1 MSALQELAD
10 EVGGL
15 LAGYGQSQQRAA
27 FLTANVDS
35 STLTWAIDPLSVSA
49 GEGVVEIDDEV
60 VYVQR
65 YDASNSTLL
74 LSPDGRGYDGSTA
87 GAHVAGTRIRIAPTF
102 PRTAVKRAINTA
114 IGRCFPLVYGT
125 EVVNLTYVPPTSTYE
140 LPAGTT
146 KILGVDYDT
155 YGPTGEWPQ
164 SHWYSLDATAD
175 PTAYPSGKTIT
186 LGMGLTPGRDFRV
199 TVAKAPTP
207 LAPADADFSAT
218 GLSDTARPAV
228 ILAACAHLMRFME
241 PVRLSSSSASA
252 DELDTKK
259 PYLTGTKIA
268 NDLEQQFQI
277 ELRAEANRLSQ
288 TFPPRIH
295 RRN

>member
-15 LAGYGQSQQRAA
+15 VGGFGQSQQRAA
-27 FLTANVDS
+27 FLSADVDA
-35 STLTWAIDPLSVSA
+35 STLTWQVDATSNL
-49 GEGVVEIDDEV
+49 GEGVVEIEDEV

-65 YDASNSTLL
+65 YNGNDSSLL
-74 LSPDGRGYDGSTA
+74 LSPDGRGYDGSDA
-87 GAHVAGTRIRIAPTF
+87 AAHAAGTRIRIQPTF
-102 PRTAVKRAINTA
+102 PRTAIKRAINTA
-114 IGRCFPLVYGT
+114 IGRCFPLVWGT
-125 EVVNLTYVPPTSTYE
+125 EVVNLTYTPPTSTYE
-140 LPAGTT
+140 LPEGTT

-164 SHWYSLDATAD
+164 SHWWSFDGTAD
-175 PTAYPSGKTIT
+175 TTTYPSGKTIT
-186 LGMGLTPGRDFRV
+186 LGMGLTPGREFRV

-207 LAPADADFSAT
+207 LVNADANFSAT
-218 GLSDTARPAV
+218 GLSDTAKHAV
-228 ILAACAHLMRFME
+228 VLGAASHLLRFTE
-241 PVRLSSSSASA
+241 PVRLATSAASA
-252 DELDTKK
+252 DEYDSKK
-259 PYLTGTKIA
+259 PYLTGTKLA

-277 ELRAEANRLSQ
+277 ELRNEATRLSQ